1 MFSKILKRVNPT
13 TTVAPIFIPKLE
25 QIIEEVKE
33 EVEEEVKK
41 DKTSEQPKKPIKPVF
56 RT

>member
-1 MFSKILKRVNPT
+1 MFSKILKRVNP
-13 TTVAPIFIPKLE
+13 TVAPIFIPKLE

-33 EVEEEVKK
+33 EV
-41 DKTSEQPKKPIKPVF
+41 KTNEQHKTPTIKKPTIKPIF

>member
-13 TTVAPIFIPKLE
+13 TVSPTFIPKLE
-25 QIIEEVKE
+25 QIIEEGKE
-33 EVEEEVKK
+33 EDKK
-41 DKTSEQPKKPIKPVF
+41 EKRNEQPKKPIKPIF

>member
-33 EVEEEVKK
+33 EVKK
-41 DKTSEQPKKPIKPVF
+41 EKTNEQPKKPIKPVF